1 MIKKI
6 GVVARPDLRKA
17 IDAAIGLAK
26 HASLRGVLPVLD
38 KASYNWGSDEFE
50 VMDLEEMDVDMV
62 FVFGGDG
69 TVLRTVRRLDG
80 RRVPLAVVDFGTTG
94 FMAELPPQMAKNFLN
109 KAIRGEYILEERTKL
124 RTSYDDVVLPDSLN
138 ETVILTSRPAK
149 LFSFEISVD
158 GEWVDQVFA
167 DGVIVAT
174 PTGSTAYSLSAG
186 GPIIHPQA
194 KNMVITTICPFRSW
208 IKTLVVPDTSE
219 IQITPTTIKKIL
231 IATDGETQTQIE
243 SDNLV
248 ISIKKSPKKAFFA
261 KPSGNG
267 FYRRI
272 REKLGGGRA

>member
-6 GVVARPDLRKA
+6 GLVARPDLKKA
-17 IDAAIGLAK
+17 LDAAIDLAR
-26 HASLRGVLPVLD
+26 HASLLGVLPILD
-38 KASYNWGSDEFE
+38 KASYDWGSDEFE

-80 RRVPLAVVDFGTTG
+80 REVPLAVVDFGTTG
-94 FMAELPPQMAKNFLN
+94 FMAELEPKMAKNFLK
-109 KAIRGEYILEERTKL
+109 KAISGEYRIEERTKL
-124 RTSYDDVVLPDSLN
+124 RTSYGDVDLPDSLN

-194 KNMVITTICPFRSW
+194 KNIVITTICPFRSW

-219 IQITPTTIKKIL
+219 IEITPTTIKKIL
-231 IATDGETQTQIE
+231 VATDGETQTHIE
-243 SDNLV
+243 SDNIT

-261 KPSGNG
+261 KTAENM

-272 REKLGGGRA
+272 REKLGGSR